1 MKKITVLGI
10 LLVLLLS
17 LTGCHSKDALSVGIP
32 DQQVPFE
39 TEDTSPESNDTV
51 PTDEAPT
58 ANDQQTVVDTEGKT
72 TDTEST
78 KKPAESTQ
86 PKPQSSLSQKKPPQ
100 QITVNGNV
108 LTYQSTDNT
117 DPEYPIDRY
126 TDEQQGEYQFCRC
139 GRPLKYRN
147 KTPYEVT
154 DVIVTKEQA
163 LEKADTYL
171 SGCYG
176 ELFEGMD
183 LYEYGYEGSQDFP
196 GQIHITYLRWSDENK
211 FLQLNSLLFYL
222 GHNGTVLG
230 YDFIYHDHI
239 VEALTAEEL
248 NSIKKSDVEAYIDDI
263 IQTDPKQLYQNIPRE
278 DLSVWHRL
286 ISKDGKPVVEISIYG
301 SGIGQEEYYYEL
313 PNSK

>member
-1 MKKITVLGI
+1 MKRFLAIALI
-10 LLVLLLS
+10 LMMLLS
-17 LTGCHSKDALSVGIP
+17 MAACNADEVS
-32 DQQVPFE
+32 Q
-39 TEDTSPESNDTV
+39 
-51 PTDEAPT
+51 TDET
-58 ANDQQTVVDTEGKT
+58 ADEAVHLQKE
-72 TDTEST
+72 
-78 KKPAESTQ
+78 PAKERM
-86 PKPQSSLSQKKPPQ
+86 L
-100 QITVNGNV
+100 NGV
-108 LTYQSTDNT
+108 TLTYQST

-163 LEKADTYL
+163 LEKADAYL
-171 SGCYG
+171 TECYG
-176 ELFEGMD
+176 DFFESMEQ
-183 LYEYGYEGSQDFP
+183 YEYGYEGSHDFH

-263 IQTDPKQLYQNIPRE
+263 IQTDPKQLYQNITRE

-301 SGIGQEEYYYEL
+301 SGIGAEEYYRDLSEFD
-313 PNSK
+313 

>member
-1 MKKITVLGI
+1 MKKITAIGI
-10 LLVLLLS
+10 LLVLLFL
-17 LTGCHSKDALSVGIP
+17 LTGCRSKDALSVGIP

-39 TEDTSPESNDTV
+39 VEEGSSDS
-51 PTDEAPT
+51 TDHISGEQDNT

-72 TDTEST
+72 TDAEST

-108 LTYQSTDNT
+108 LTYQRTINADS
-117 DPEYPIDRY
+117 EYPIDRY

-176 ELFEGMD
+176 EFFEGMD
-183 LYEYGYEGSQDFP
+183 LYEYGYEGSREFG
-196 GQIHITYLRWSDENK
+196 GQIHITYLRWSNEDR
-211 FLQLNSLLFYL
+211 FLHLNSLLFYL

-248 NSIKKSDVEAYIDDI
+248 SGIQESDVKTYIDEI
-263 IQTDPKQLYQNIPRE
+263 IQTDPKGLYQNVAQE
-278 DLSVWHRL
+278 DLSVWRRL
-286 ISKDGKPVVEISIYG
+286 ISKDGKPVVEISISG
-301 SGIGQEEYYYEL
+301 TGIGQEEYYYEL